1 MEGNINWCQPGRSVI
16 LKSYSDAHLGA
27 APLWHNC
34 NKIQTKTV
42 ATAGQQVKFSH
53 QKQVEDLFLHQFKQ
67 TDTRP
72 LLHFKMLHG
81 VLED

>member
-1 MEGNINWCQPGRSVI
+1 MEGNINWWQPGRFVI

-27 APLWHNC
+27 APLRHSC
-34 NKIQTKTV
+34 NKIQTKT
-42 ATAGQQVKFSH
+42 TAAASQQVKFSH
-53 QKQVEDLFLHQFKQ
+53 LKQVEDLFLHQFKQ
-67 TDTRP
+67 TDMRP